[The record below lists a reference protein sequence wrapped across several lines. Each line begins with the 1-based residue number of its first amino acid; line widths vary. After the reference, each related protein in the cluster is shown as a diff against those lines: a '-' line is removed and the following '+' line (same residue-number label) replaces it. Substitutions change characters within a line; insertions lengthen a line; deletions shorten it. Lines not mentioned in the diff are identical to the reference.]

1 MTSRDHELLDR
12 DQIKHMSEDT
22 RDALNADPIT
32 GEAGAHPIGTGL
44 GATGGAVTG
53 AAIGSVGGPL
63 GALVGG
69 AVGAVVGGL
78 AGKAAGEAVDP
89 THEEAYWR
97 EAHSTTPYYQA
108 DLSYD
113 RDYGAAYRLGY
124 ETRQQHPHSRFEDL
138 EDELQLKW
146 QQLKGQSQL
155 KWEQAKLAARD
166 AWDRLS

>member
-1 MTSRDHELLDR
+1 MTSRDHDQLDR
-12 DQIKHMSEDT
+12 DQIKHMSAET

-44 GATGGAVTG
+44 GAAGGAATG

-97 EAHSTTPYYQA
+97 EAHNTTPYYQSEF
-108 DLSYD
+108 DYD

-124 ETRQQHPHSRFEDL
+124 ETRQHHPDHRFEDV
-138 EDELQLKW
+138 EDELRLKW
-146 QQLKGQSQL
+146 EQVKGESRL
-155 KWEQAKLAARD
+155 KWEQAKQATRD
-166 AWDRLS
+166 AWNRLN